1 MIGRPDRKGAA
12 VPITSIAEFAPL
24 EGADPRAGYDRVTRE
39 LNGGQPMT
47 KRSEWGEGL
56 LAHVHSVGEDGSVVV
71 VDVWQD
77 QAGMDA
83 FLERLRPILERQ
95 AAEEGVN
102 LADQMNIRVLD
113 TTNVVTEG

>member
-1 MIGRPDRKGAA
+1 
-12 VPITSIAEFAPL
+12 VPITSVTEFAPV
-24 EGADPRAGYDRVTRE
+24 EGMDPREVYDRVTRE

-56 LAHVHSVGEDGSVVV
+56 LAHVHSVGEDGTTVV
-71 VDVWQD
+71 VDVWRD

-83 FLERLRPILERQ
+83 FLGRLGPILERE
-95 AAEEGVN
+95 ATATGVS
-102 LADQMNIRVLD
+102 LADQMNVRVLD